1 MSKPKYVRS
10 LITTKNFFNLTSSYH
25 ALANIQQQAQQT
37 HNNVQRAS
45 TRGAQTVATS
55 TQQAANQVFATNE
68 LLEQILLHVG
78 ILEDLV
84 RMRGVNRQWKDVI
97 EDTES
102 LKKIIF
108 LSPQESNYLW
118 RSTVKISPGSPRYK
132 LIKEAKSSVKTEE
145 GQYHMLEQARINP
158 LLFRQLSE
166 YANIPFWNTG
176 RHDRWTS
183 EELHLRE
190 GAGIKGTKIKVSSP
204 VLNMFA
210 TQPPVKEMTF
220 RTGGASARQIRNSK
234 GIKVIDVLRVA
245 EGLVGGLDGRVVVD
259 CVLFPPEDVDE
270 IHRKEHLDRF
280 YAWN

>member
-1 MSKPKYVRS
+1 VRS
-10 LITTKNFFNLTSSYH
+10 LIPTKSFFNLTSSYH
-25 ALANIQQQAQQT
+25 ASANIQSQQAQQT

-45 TRGAQTVATS
+45 TRIAQTVATRA
-55 TQQAANQVFATNE
+55 QEAANQVFAINE

-78 ILEDLV
+78 TLDDLV

-97 EDTES
+97 EDTKS
-102 LKKIIF
+102 LKGIIF
-108 LSPQESNYLW
+108 LSPQESNFLW
-118 RSTVKISPGSPRYK
+118 RSMVKIGPGSPRYK
-132 LIKEAKSSVKTEE
+132 LIREAKSSVEPEE
-145 GQYHMLEQARINP
+145 GQHYMLEQARINP
-158 LLFRQLSE
+158 LLFHQLSE
-166 YANIPFWNTG
+166 YANMPVWNTG
-176 RHDRWTS
+176 SCNRWTS
-183 EELHLRE
+183 EELHLRK
-190 GAGIKGTKIKVSSP
+190 GARLQGTKLKVSSP

-210 TQPPVKEMTF
+210 TQPPVNQMTF

-270 IHRKEHLDRF
+270 IHRKDHLDLF